1 MLQPLVEVILF
12 TLQLWKSTCS
22 TFYLAMDVIQKLS
35 QYHLRFLHTD
45 PQFMLLLQD
54 QGKTYRIKDDK
65 KYI

>member
-1 MLQPLVEVILF
+1 
-12 TLQLWKSTCS
+12 
-22 TFYLAMDVIQKLS
+22 MDVIQKLS